1 MNKQNLRY
9 KNNNTTYNIC
19 ETGLLMGLTLGVYYL
34 LSSLSIG
41 QLMSFDIHWIFYI
54 FGIIIIKDKSFK
66 LFFFF
71 SIPFLSMFRG
81 NIIAINQFQVFVE
94 YFLVYYCFFLF
105 LFLNPKNDRKNS
117 KIQFVVFILFL
128 ILSFFIRLVL
138 HAISGIIWWGA
149 NNFAT
154 SILLNIRILML
165 DWIIVIPLTIIT
177 YPSLILFY
185 KEQNKK

>member
-1 MNKQNLRY
+1 MNRQNFRY

-19 ETGLLMGLTLGVYYL
+19 ETGLLMGLTLDVYYL

-71 SIPFLSMFRG
+71 SIHFLRMFRG
-81 NIIAINQFQVFVE
+81 NIIAINHFQVFVE
-94 YFLVYYCFFLF
+94 YVLVYYCFFLF
-105 LFLNPKNDRKNS
+105 QFLNAKNDSMNS
-117 KIQFVVFILFL
+117 KFQFDVFILFL

-165 DWIIVIPLTIIT
+165 DWMIVIPLTIIT